1 MTLTGPSTLAVAIV
15 LCIVMPVVTSLV
27 WNRVGRGPSWAARCG
42 RWATRG
48 VLMLVSQ
55 ATAVVLAA
63 VLVNDAGSFYSSWRE
78 VFGEQHTVKQSAA
91 ATGSQ
96 DAKVR
101 GALARA
107 RAHGHGVVIHTTI
120 PGVRSGIGT
129 LPALVY
135 LPAEYGMPAYAHR
148 SFPVVELVAG
158 TPGTPK
164 TWTDSLQVAHVLDRE
179 IAAGRSLPFI
189 AVIPSREVNAWRD
202 TECVNVVGGPSM
214 ETYLTV
220 DVRTAI
226 TRDYRASRSWAIMG
240 YSSGAFCATNLA
252 MRNPNLFDAAVSIS
266 GFAAPWNG
274 HGGGDLFGHD
284 TALRDLNTPVWR
296 ETHMAPPNI
305 ALLVMASAQD
315 RSSYHDAA
323 ALEAAARAPM
333 RLTVVS
339 LRHGGHNFAVWRAEE
354 PIAFAWISVHLT
366 APLAPPPVIDN
377 TTPISVTN

>member
-1 MTLTGPSTLAVAIV
+1 
-15 LCIVMPVVTSLV
+15 
-27 WNRVGRGPSWAARCG
+27 
-42 RWATRG
+42 
-48 VLMLVSQ
+48 
-55 ATAVVLAA
+55 
-63 VLVNDAGSFYSSWRE
+63 
-78 VFGEQHTVKQSAA
+78 
-91 ATGSQ
+91 
-96 DAKVR
+96 
-101 GALARA
+101 
-107 RAHGHGVVIHTTI
+107 
-120 PGVRSGIGT
+120 
-129 LPALVY
+129 
-135 LPAEYGMPAYAHR
+135 
-148 SFPVVELVAG
+148 
-158 TPGTPK
+158 
-164 TWTDSLQVAHVLDRE
+164 
-179 IAAGRSLPFI
+179 
-189 AVIPSREVNAWRD
+189 
-202 TECVNVVGGPSM
+202 M

-274 HGGGDLFGHD
+274 RGGGDLFGHD
-284 TALRDLNTPVWR
+284 TALRNQNTPVWR

-323 ALEAAARAPM
+323 ALEAAARAPL

-377 TTPISVTN
+377 TTPITVTN